1 MKMAELSATT
11 GVPVATIKYYLR
23 EGFLRPGTLTSPN
36 QAQYDGEHVRRI
48 RLIRS
53 LLDVGG
59 MSVAGAGK
67 VLAAIDSDVS
77 LAETF
82 AVAQHTLSEDLDE
95 ADIDPEALAA
105 IDEATRGWNFHPDN
119 PGRLAA
125 AKVLS
130 SFYGIGQKDSR
141 DWFARYARA
150 ALLAAEADLD
160 EVETREDRTAMAET
174 MVVGTV
180 LGDALFAALRRVAQE
195 HVTSQRYGSN
205 APKGSAG

>member
-1 MKMAELSATT
+1 MAARADQRRE
-11 GVPVATIKYYLR
+11 VLR
-23 EGFLRPGTLTSPN
+23 DDGGGCDGPGDAAVLRPRLTSRRGLVVSNGMNPN
-36 QAQYDGEHVRRI
+36 YGDYDAYW
-48 RLIRS
+48 
-53 LLDVGG
+53 
-59 MSVAGAGK
+59 M
-67 VLAAIDSDVS
+67 AAS
-77 LAETF
+77 
-82 AVAQHTLSEDLDE
+82 
-95 ADIDPEALAA
+95 A

-205 APKGSAG
+205 APKGSAD